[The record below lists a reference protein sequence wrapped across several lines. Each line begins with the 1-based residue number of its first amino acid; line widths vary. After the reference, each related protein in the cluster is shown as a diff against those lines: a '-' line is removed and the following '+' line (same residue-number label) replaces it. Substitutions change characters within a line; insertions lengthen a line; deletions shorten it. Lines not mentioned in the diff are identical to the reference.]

1 MIVPDLL
8 QWQPNLES
16 EDSQLSFCKINFHDF
31 FSLVK
36 LIKSHLFY
44 SIKGDRVFEYEGDRT
59 RDDIVNF
66 ALRVMGPSVT
76 PLNTIGDFDEA
87 KRRSELFFMFSGE
100 SEGSEWVSILKIR

>member
-1 MIVPDLL
+1 M
-8 QWQPNLES
+8 ES
-16 EDSQLSFCKINFHDF
+16 EDSQLSFCKIDFHDF
-31 FSLVK
+31 FFSREINK
-36 LIKSHLFY
+36 KLFY

-100 SEGSEWVSILKIR
+100 SEGSEWVSILKIKLNYGS